1 MSKKLKAKEKIE
13 LIHKI
18 KDICK
23 SNKEC
28 EKAVSI
34 ISEKMEEYYSIPFI
48 KLKNTFD
55 WIIFFLIIIPIIYRI
70 NIHDSDT
77 AYMIIVAIVVVIIA
91 GYSFIREY
99 NTEVISNRIL
109 SDIRKELGMK
119 DFVHLNMYLEHK
131 KQYDGMFDVIERD
144 GKQYAKDKIS
154 EKEIELPY
162 RIKFE
167 EGKDNAVRRYI
178 VYTVDVSDDVGNGKS
193 NGHFPIDIKIKYEWQ

>member
-91 GYSFIREY
+91 GYSFMREY
-99 NTEVISNRIL
+99 KTEVISNRIL
-109 SDIRKELGMK
+109 SDIRKELDMR
-119 DFVHLNMYLEHK
+119 DFVYLNMYLEHQ
-131 KQYDGMFDVIERD
+131 KQYDGMFYVVERD

-154 EKEIELPY
+154 ETEIELPY

-167 EGKDNAVRRYI
+167 DGKDKVVRRYI
-178 VYTVDVSDDVGNGKS
+178 IYAVDVSDDVGNGKS
-193 NGHFPIDIKIKYEWQ
+193 NGHFPIDIKIKYEWK

>member
-23 SNKEC
+23 SDKEC
-28 EKAVSI
+28 EKAVGI

-48 KLKNTFD
+48 KIKNTFD
-55 WIIFFLIIIPIIYRI
+55 WIMFFLIIVPVIYRI
-70 NIHDSDT
+70 NFHQTDT
-77 AYMIIVAIVVVIIA
+77 SYMIIIAIVAILIA

-131 KQYDGMFDVIERD
+131 KQYDGVFYVVERD

-154 EKEIELPY
+154 GIEIKLPY

-167 EGKDNAVRRYI
+167 DGKDKVVRRYI
-178 VYTVDVSDDVGNGKS
+178 VYAVDVSDDVGNGKS
-193 NGHFPIDIKIKYEWQ
+193 NGHFPIDIKIKYEWR